1 MLIQIRL
8 KGDENLFYD
17 FFTQLDWWET
27 ITIRYFGSFFIPMN
41 SYCEMFFLLSLQC
54 EICNPKNINYGILK
68 QRDDCSSQVIG
79 EVGSY
84 VERQQVG
91 GKR

>member
-1 MLIQIRL
+1 
-8 KGDENLFYD
+8 
-17 FFTQLDWWET
+17 
-27 ITIRYFGSFFIPMN
+27 MN
-41 SYCEMFFLLSLQC
+41 SYCGMFFLLSLQC
-54 EICNPKNINYGILK
+54 EIYNPKNINYGILK

-91 GKR
+91 GER